1 MIMSVNFQQM
11 PFMAILMKMI
21 GSNTLL
27 VRRLIISFCRCVGTF
42 NESSKRLS
50 KSQTVL
56 KPGGQILITFPNLA
70 HNSVLIDLFNNRLTW
85 NETGLLDAT
94 HKSFYLQEGFEKVL
108 QKLVYTLP
116 KKILHLIKLA
126 TTKFLRRMKRYL

>member
-85 NETGLLDAT
+85 NETGCWMLRINHSIYKKDL
-94 HKSFYLQEGFEKVL
+94 KKFL

>member
-1 MIMSVNFQQM
+1 
-11 PFMAILMKMI
+11 MAILMKMI

-94 HKSFYLQEGFEKVL
+94 HKSFYLQEGFEKFCRSWFS
-108 QKLVYTLP
+108 LP